1 MSSNSNNQG
10 WVWLS
15 ISTWLCLSMSLVLLN
30 KWILYSLEFCE
41 YHLANFYE
49 TLSSLFSDYPAFLA
63 TSHLMF
69 NTICS
74 QLIVLTGGHVTKNTK
89 TYIGIMKHLKLFAP
103 VAALMTF
110 SIICGNMAYIQLS
123 VAFIQMLKAFSPVAV
138 YIISC
143 ISGAAALNAAKCL
156 DIALISGGVVIA
168 TYGWSEPSAV
178 GTLLQI
184 VAVIADA
191 VRLVLMQRILSTY
204 DMNLE
209 AFEMLYYLAPLS
221 TLTGLLASLGLPF
234 PSISEIQGAW
244 IYVMGSCVLS
254 FCLNMIG
261 FSVIKKTS
269 SLTLSVC
276 GILKDIG
283 LIVLSLVLW
292 KDEITVVSCVGYGTT
307 LLGIMHYR
315 HSGRSEERSPRLG
328 R

>member
-1 MSSNSNNQG
+1 MNSKSNNRG
-10 WVWLS
+10 WVLLS
-15 ISTWLCLSMSLVLLN
+15 ISIWLCLSMSLVLLN
-30 KWILYSLEFCE
+30 KWILYSLEF
-41 YHLANFYE
+41 Y
-49 TLSSLFSDYPAFLA
+49 YPAFLA

-74 QLIVLTGGHVTKNTK
+74 QLIVFTGSHVTKNTK
-89 TYIGIMKHLKLFAP
+89 TYIGTITHLKIFAP

-110 SIICGNMAYIQLS
+110 SIICGNMAYIRLS

-143 ISGAAALNAAKCL
+143 IFGAAALNVVRCL

-168 TYGWSEPSAV
+168 TYGWSEPSV
-178 GTLLQI
+178 LGTLLQI
-184 VAVIADA
+184 VAVVADA

-221 TLTGLLASLGLPF
+221 TLLGLIVSLGFPF

-244 IYVMGSCVLS
+244 LYVIGSCVLS

-276 GILKDIG
+276 GILKDIC
-283 LIVLSLVLW
+283 LIAVSLVLW
-292 KDEITVVSCVGYGTT
+292 KDEITMVSCVGYGTT

-315 HSGRSEERSPRLG
+315 HSGRTEECHQ
-328 R
+328 